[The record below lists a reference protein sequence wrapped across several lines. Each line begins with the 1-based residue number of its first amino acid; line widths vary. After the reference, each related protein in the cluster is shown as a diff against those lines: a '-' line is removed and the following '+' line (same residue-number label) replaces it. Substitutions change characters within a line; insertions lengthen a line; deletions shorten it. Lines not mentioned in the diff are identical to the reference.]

1 MKKTVFDR
9 EMGRENSLL
18 QRIHRAEY
26 TQSTRG
32 DVRAVRP
39 DREAQARTPG
49 LQTHGKMGEGQHGPP
64 KDSEQGVV
72 MIRPGFQELHPGALW
87 QKVQVHGAEEGT
99 FSFLYLH
106 HNYSIL

>member
-32 DVRAVRP
+32 DVRTVRP

-49 LQTHGKMGEGQHGPP
+49 LQTHGKMGEGQHGSP
-64 KDSEQGVV
+64 KDSEQV
-72 MIRPGFQELHPGALW
+72 MIRPGLQELHPGCFVAKSPSTRNRRGNL
-87 QKVQVHGAEEGT
+87 Q
-99 FSFLYLH
+99 FLI
-106 HNYSIL
+106 SAS